1 MATRY
6 QWGNHNPSTE
16 GQTIQWLQ
24 DTKGVITSRLL
35 RTDNTMA
42 TRYQRGNHKPTTE
55 GQTIQWLQDTKRV
68 ITSRL
73 LKNRQYNG
81 YMIPKG

>member
-6 QWGNHNPSTE
+6 QRGNHKPSTE

-35 RTDNTMA
+35 KDRQYNNHKLQDT
-42 TRYQRGNHKPTTE
+42 QSGNHNPSTGE
-55 GQTIQWLQDTKRV
+55 QTIQ
-68 ITSRL
+68 
-73 LKNRQYNG
+73 
-81 YMIPKG
+81 